1 MRLIR
6 AVIFDFG
13 GVLIRLTD
21 FSGRQKWE
29 QRLGLEAG
37 ELARLVFE
45 SEAADRSM
53 VGQATED
60 DIWRFVA
67 ATCGLD
73 AELLPELRRD
83 FWGNEQLDEQLVSF
97 IRDLRPRYK
106 TAILSNA
113 WPGARQLFTEVL
125 GLGDVVDEMIISC
138 EEGVAKPDARIFQI
152 AVDRLGVE
160 PEEAVFVD
168 DVAVNVHRA
177 RAFGLQ
183 AILFENLQQAVAAV
197 RNLLDETQTGLH
209 EPA

>member
-1 MRLIR
+1 
-6 AVIFDFG
+6 
-13 GVLIRLTD
+13 
-21 FSGRQKWE
+21 
-29 QRLGLEAG
+29 
-37 ELARLVFE
+37 
-45 SEAADRSM
+45 
-53 VGQATED
+53 
-60 DIWRFVA
+60 
-67 ATCGLD
+67 
-73 AELLPELRRD
+73 
-83 FWGNEQLDEQLVSF
+83 LVSF

-168 DVAVNVHRA
+168 DVPVNVHRA

-183 AILFENLQQAVAAV
+183 AILFENSQQAVAAV

>member
-1 MRLIR
+1 
-6 AVIFDFG
+6 VIFDFG

-67 ATCGLD
+67 AACGLD

-183 AILFENLQQAVAAV
+183 AILFENSQQAVAAV